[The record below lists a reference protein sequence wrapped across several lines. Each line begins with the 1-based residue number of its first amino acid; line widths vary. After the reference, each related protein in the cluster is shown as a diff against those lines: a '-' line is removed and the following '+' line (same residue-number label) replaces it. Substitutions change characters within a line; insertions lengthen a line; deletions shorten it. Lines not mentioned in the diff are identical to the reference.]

1 MPATKAP
8 EDLLRKIRQGNRFL
22 LTSHVNPDGDAIGSE
37 LGLAR
42 LLRRLGKGAVVWNLD
57 PIPAIYRPL
66 PGSDRVHSG
75 AEPPAGFP
83 EKFDSIVVLECPSPD
98 RTGIE
103 PHLTSLPV
111 INIDHHL
118 GNQHYGAVNWVD
130 SAAPAVGEMVFRL
143 AQALKVALE
152 PEIASCLYLTLVTDT
167 GGFRFSNATPAA
179 FEAAAALVREGAHPE
194 QVAQW
199 LYESQ
204 PAAVVRLLGEML
216 RTLALHHGGRIAT
229 VRLEPEM
236 FARAGAAAGDSE
248 GLIDHPR
255 SIAGVDAVAL
265 VRRREDGSYKVSLRS
280 RGEVDV
286 EKIARHHGGGGHRNA
301 AGYAI
306 EAGEAGGTEEVE
318 REVVLEVAA
327 ALPAAEAP
335 AAATST
341 AAPAGATGMETAGTS
356 VHPVSVAAEAGAGD
370 PAVAEATTGRAESG
384 EASAAAT
391 GSATGAEHAAA
402 AATGKAAATTAAA
415 GAGKPAG

>member
-42 LLRRLGKGAVVWNLD
+42 LLRRLGKGAAVWNLD

-83 EKFDSIVVLECPSPD
+83 EKFDSIVVLECPSLD

-103 PHLTSLPV
+103 EHLSPGSALPV

-167 GGFRFSNATPAA
+167 GGFRYSNATPAA

-204 PAAVVRLLGEML
+204 PVAVVRLLGEML
-216 RTLALHHGGRIAT
+216 QTLALHHGGRIAT
-229 VRLEPEM
+229 VRLDPEM

-265 VRRREDGSYKVSLRS
+265 IRRREDGSHKVSLRS

-301 AGYAI
+301 AGYALG
-306 EAGEAGGTEEVE
+306 GEASTALVE
-318 REVVLEVAA
+318 LEVVAEVAA
-327 ALPAAEAP
+327 ALPLADIA
-335 AAATST
+335 
-341 AAPAGATGMETAGTS
+341 AAPAGATGPETAGTS
-356 VHPVSVAAEAGAGD
+356 ADPVSVAAGAEAG
-370 PAVAEATTGRAESG
+370 ESG
-384 EASAAAT
+384 IAQATAGLAEPADASAAAT
-391 GSATGAEHAAA
+391 ADATGAEKHA
-402 AATGKAAATTAAA
+402 AATGV
-415 GAGKPAG
+415 GKPAG

>member
-1 MPATKAP
+1 MPGTKAP

-42 LLRRLGKGAVVWNLD
+42 LLRGLGKGAVVWNLD
-57 PIPAIYRPL
+57 ETPAIYRPL
-66 PGSDRVHSG
+66 PGSDRVHIG

-83 EKFDSIVVLECPSPD
+83 EKFDAVVVLECPSPD

-103 PHLTSLPV
+103 QHLGTLPV
-111 INIDHHL
+111 VNIDHHL

-143 AQALKVALE
+143 AQALKVTLE

-204 PAAVVRLLGEML
+204 PAPVVRLLGEL
-216 RTLALHHGGRIAT
+216 LQTLELHHGGRIAT
-229 VRLEPEM
+229 VRLDPEM
-236 FARAGAAAGDSE
+236 FARAGASPGDSE

-265 VRRREDGSYKVSLRS
+265 IRRRADGTHKVSLRS

-301 AGYAI
+301 AGYALEGAERPTTAEVVTQVVAELAAAMPSGDSGAPGI
-306 EAGEAGGTEEVE
+306 SDAAGASEAGGG
-318 REVVLEVAA
+318 
-327 ALPAAEAP
+327 EAP
-335 AAATST
+335 TDAASPDKTA
-341 AAPAGATGMETAGTS
+341 AAPA
-356 VHPVSVAAEAGAGD
+356 
-370 PAVAEATTGRAESG
+370 
-384 EASAAAT
+384 SAAT
-391 GSATGAEHAAA
+391 
-402 AATGKAAATTAAA
+402 K
-415 GAGKPAG
+415 

>member
-1 MPATKAP
+1 MPGTKAP
-8 EDLLRKIRQGNRFL
+8 EDLLRRIRQGNRFL

-42 LLRRLGKGAVVWNLD
+42 LLRRLGKGAVIWNLD
-57 PIPAIYRPL
+57 ETPAIYRPL
-66 PGSDRVHSG
+66 PGSDRVHTG

-83 EKFDSIVVLECPSPD
+83 EKFDAVVVLECPSSD

-103 PHLTSLPV
+103 QHLGTLPIV
-111 INIDHHL
+111 NIDHHL

-143 AQALKVALE
+143 AQALKVTLE

-204 PAAVVRLLGEML
+204 PAPAVRLLGEL
-216 RTLALHHGGRIAT
+216 LQTLELHHGGRIAT
-229 VRLEPEM
+229 VRLDPEM
-236 FARAGAAAGDSE
+236 FARAGASPGDSE

-265 VRRREDGSYKVSLRS
+265 IRRRADGTHKVSLRS

-301 AGYAI
+301 AGYALEGAERSTGEEVATQVVAELAAALSSGSSGSSGSAGTSRGSGPA
-306 EAGEAGGTEEVE
+306 EASDATGAVEAGGDAASDAASPEK
-318 REVVLEVAA
+318 AA
-327 ALPAAEAP
+327 AAPAP
-335 AAATST
+335 AAA
-341 AAPAGATGMETAGTS
+341 
-356 VHPVSVAAEAGAGD
+356 
-370 PAVAEATTGRAESG
+370 
-384 EASAAAT
+384 
-391 GSATGAEHAAA
+391 
-402 AATGKAAATTAAA
+402 K
-415 GAGKPAG
+415 

>member
-83 EKFDSIVVLECPSPD
+83 EKFDSIVVLECPSLD
-98 RTGIE
+98 RTGLE
-103 PHLTSLPV
+103 QHLSPRAALPV

-204 PAAVVRLLGEML
+204 PVAVVRLLGEML
-216 RTLALHHGGRIAT
+216 QTLALHHGGRIAT
-229 VRLEPEM
+229 VRLDPEM

-265 VRRREDGSYKVSLRS
+265 VRRREDGSHKVSLRS

-301 AGYAI
+301 AGYALDG
-306 EAGEAGGTEEVE
+306 GEAASTAEVE
-318 REVVLEVAA
+318 RQVVAEVAA
-327 ALPAAEAP
+327 ALPVAETSAAAP
-335 AAATST
+335 AAATATET
-341 AAPAGATGMETAGTS
+341 AVAPADPASPQVGGDAEDVAQATAG
-356 VHPVSVAAEAGAGD
+356 H
-370 PAVAEATTGRAESG
+370 AESAD
-384 EASAAAT
+384 ESAAAT
-391 GSATGAEHAAA
+391 
-402 AATGKAAATTAAA
+402 AAA
-415 GAGKPAG
+415 GGLRQPGRG